1 MKFVLQLENNTI
13 PHIIIIYYLLCC
25 RKLWNNKKRMNF
37 CRSHWTLN
45 PMTWTYDRDTNSFTS
60 NCHSIRL
67 QKNMYLINYWKLY
80 LEVFFIR
87 VRIRVSYCG
96 CPKKKSMLLL
106 LKAELTF
113 RQKCVSCAIAAMSAK
128 KKKLKYALGNFICYM
143 VYGKLLTSYY
153 NNQQRLLKLIKD
165 INERHNTRGTAI
177 TTH

>member
-1 MKFVLQLENNTI
+1 MKHKE
-13 PHIIIIYYLLCC
+13 
-25 RKLWNNKKRMNF
+25 KMNF
-37 CRSHWTLN
+37 CTSQWTPN
-45 PMTWTYDRDTNSFTS
+45 PMTWTYDRDTNSFTT

-67 QKNMYLINYWKLY
+67 QNQKKKKNTYLINYWKLY

-96 CPKKKSMLLL
+96 CPKKKSGCCCCWKLNSPLDRNVFL
-106 LKAELTF
+106 AQLPRCLQ
-113 RQKCVSCAIAAMSAK
+113 RRK
-128 KKKLKYALGNFICYM
+128 KKKLKYALVNFICYM
-143 VYGKLLTSYY
+143 VYGKLLASYY